1 MGRKKSRPV
10 RSGGL
15 LPDINS
21 SNDSRGEHS
30 PETDAKV
37 DVVDVKSA
45 DGNGVPKQFFVDVDS
60 SHWESDEHFDI
71 AEIILKDIKFDDGII
86 DHRMIENRCTVSN
99 IYLRFKLPDEDHD
112 NFRLGYWPVLSAD
125 CICMEFVDIEKRN
138 LEDKKVPTILFSGTF
153 DGPGESVSGLV
164 HLVSMKFMT
173 LRPVSPIRILGD
185 VPSIRLRVEILKNAF
200 EACESLLEVARK
212 PWRKSMISV
221 MSWLRPEVTTSEA
234 RYGTD
239 LLKSDSGDAQPE
251 AVGGVASGLHP
262 EFDAA
267 RFYEAI
273 KPSK

>member
-125 CICMEFVDIEKRN
+125 CICLEFVDIEKRN